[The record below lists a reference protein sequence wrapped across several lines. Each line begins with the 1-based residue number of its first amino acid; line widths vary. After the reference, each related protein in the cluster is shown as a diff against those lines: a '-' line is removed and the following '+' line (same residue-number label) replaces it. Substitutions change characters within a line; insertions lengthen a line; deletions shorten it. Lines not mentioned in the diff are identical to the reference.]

1 MRIGFNAGGTQL
13 KQEVGANGFRDQE
26 AAQGHEQAQAQ
37 EAPEES
43 PFQQV
48 SALSQGGAPKTPL
61 VTRPICRQAQP
72 ANGEPLAACRVLCGT
87 MGASCGKAN
96 RIPPWVVLATGMA
109 SAGSDYHH

>member
-1 MRIGFNAGGTQL
+1 
-13 KQEVGANGFRDQE
+13 
-26 AAQGHEQAQAQ
+26 
-37 EAPEES
+37 
-43 PFQQV
+43 
-48 SALSQGGAPKTPL
+48 L